1 MELEHIKKQLEW
13 LDSERRNDK
22 TLIATLE
29 DRLVSLG
36 GDNTS
41 LLKEVNELSSEV
53 TRLSVM
59 ISKFDQVDAAIA
71 QMKID
76 FGRTIDGVEKQR
88 ADRERELEQ
97 TQRGD
102 IDSLNKQIA
111 EMRNELDQISELQKN
126 MTLRVEEEY
135 RLSGLIE
142 TLENNFRENQRR
154 EEEYRRN
161 QRLIEDNQRQDA
173 KRIADLQGEVS
184 AHRKRSDEQRSKLDL
199 MDDTM
204 RKLDLRMNESQA
216 AEAERKQSQ
225 SAFIDRQN
233 MIQVDRD
240 RIWKEWEIRF
250 GEIIKQATD
259 FDAQMQSMDA
269 MNRSLK
275 RSQKAFDEISQSFDR
290 RVNELTEMQRLVEE
304 RFRQEWVSFKADD
317 QKRWT
322 NYSLANEE
330 QRRGIERNF
339 EKSHD
344 RLVLIEDIG
353 QETRDMVQQLS
364 ESVFSLMQK
373 VLTLSHEWI
382 EEFERSLGDQFHRG

>member
-1 MELEHIKKQLEW
+1 MELEHITKQLEW
-13 LDSERRNDK
+13 LDNERRNDK

-29 DRLVSLG
+29 DKLISMS

-41 LLKEVNELSSEV
+41 LLKEVNDLSSEV

-71 QMKID
+71 QMKVD
-76 FGRTIDGVEKQR
+76 FGRNIDGVEKQR

-97 TQRGD
+97 TQRSD
-102 IDSLNKQIA
+102 FDSLNKQIA
-111 EMRNELDQISELQKN
+111 EIRNEIDSISELEKN

-142 TLENNFRENQRR
+142 TLESNFRENQRS
-154 EEEYRRN
+154 EEEHRRN
-161 QRLIEDNQRQDA
+161 QRLIEENQRQEA

-184 AHRKRSDEQRSKLDL
+184 ALRKRSDEQRSKLDL
-199 MDDTM
+199 VDDTM

-225 SAFIDRQN
+225 AAFIDRQN

-250 GEIIKQATD
+250 GEIIKQAAD
-259 FDAQMQSMDA
+259 LDAQMQSMDA
-269 MNRSLK
+269 MNRSLM

-304 RFRQEWVSFKADD
+304 RFRQEWAAFKADD

-330 QRRGIERNF
+330 QRREIDRNF
-339 EKSHD
+339 EKHHD
-344 RLVLIEDIG
+344 RLILIEDIG
-353 QETRDMVQQLS
+353 QETRDMLQQLS
-364 ESVFSLMQK
+364 GNVFSLMQK

-382 EEFERSLGDQFHRG
+382 EEFERSLGRTIT